1 MPVVLL
7 RNFYYDHAGGLL
19 IPFFE
24 REPWRL
30 TVPIPSPEPNII
42 NRTNLSNQA
51 MIEHALVRHG
61 YGTIAEIRQ
70 MDTRDFLDAV
80 EYQEIASAIEQY
92 HINEAQRA
100 R

>member
-1 MPVVLL
+1 MQL
-7 RNFYYDHAGGLL
+7 
-19 IPFFE
+19 PFFE

-30 TVPIPSPEPNII
+30 TVPAPLPEPNII
-42 NRTNLSNQA
+42 KRTNLDNHS

-61 YGTIAEIRQ
+61 YGTLDEIRQ
-70 MDTRDFLDAV
+70 MDTRDFLDAI

-92 HINEAQRA
+92 HMNEAQRA